1 MAVRYLYCT
10 CSPQELTEAGIGQ
23 YIPMR
28 KKKTGRKP
36 AIGTPE
42 LGRRVERK
50 EMSEEE
56 EKDLEDGSKW
66 METAVENLTE
76 EKKKAIISKV
86 IEVGVR
92 VVMTNHCYKANG
104 DVYLQT

>member
-1 MAVRYLYCT
+1 MQPTGTDR
-10 CSPQELTEAGIGQ
+10 SWIGQ
-23 YIPMR
+23 YIPLR
-28 KKKTGRKP
+28 KKRNGRKP
-36 AIGTPE
+36 TVGTPE

-50 EMSEEE
+50 EMSEEGE
-56 EKDLEDGSKW
+56 RDLEDGSKW